1 MLALPIL
8 CLCCNAQG
16 TGSKEGVSY
25 VHALPSGASRAH
37 LQQPQAVKQQ
47 SVEYVIPEL
56 ILGGEWTSTIR
67 ITNRGTT
74 QMPSTNVYFV
84 DNSGNDMTATFQ
96 TTTLLTNGTT
106 VLGSP
111 ITGPGFSVFLQPGGI
126 IEIVFSGGAT
136 AVFGQGIVDFCGT
149 TANCYSYGIYGQ
161 VTLTNTNSTRPNFQS
176 IFPFEQP
183 ASLQYML
190 FDDRNGISAVL
201 YLVNENTSSM
211 TASLQFLN
219 AANQVIQTVS
229 VPMVSLGSQILTLDT
244 IAPAIIGLQGTLVIN
259 SGSSNLVLTA
269 TALQINPT
277 NSFTPLRAFIP
288 SP

>member
-1 MLALPIL
+1 
-8 CLCCNAQG
+8 
-16 TGSKEGVSY
+16 
-25 VHALPSGASRAH
+25 
-37 LQQPQAVKQQ
+37 
-47 SVEYVIPEL
+47 
-56 ILGGEWTSTIR
+56 
-67 ITNRGTT
+67 
-74 QMPSTNVYFV
+74 MPSTNVYFV

-96 TTTLLTNGTT
+96 TTTVLANGTT
-106 VLGSP
+106 VLGKP
-111 ITGPGFSVFLQPGGI
+111 ITGPGFSVSLQPGSI
-126 IEIVFSGGAT
+126 IEIVFSGGAI
-136 AVFGQGIVDFCGT
+136 AVFGQGIIDFCGT
-149 TANCYSYGIYGQ
+149 TASCYSYGIYGQ

-190 FDDRNGISAVL
+190 FDDRNGISTVL
-201 YLVNENTSSM
+201 YLVNENTSSI

-229 VPMVSLGSQILTLDT
+229 VPMVSLGSQILTLDA

-277 NSFTPLRAFIP
+277 NSFTPLRTFIP